1 MTQHTARFCHAYS
14 QENVKRH
21 KSMASPVIGRHI
33 TVYVFW
39 QIKGE
44 ASWVLTTPKSPGP
57 TSAAIGVHTAGLTL
71 RVQEDTLKSRMQ
83 ERGLSDKRGS
93 SYLLL
98 NPPGDTTAG
107 GGQNTLLSTELPQEK

>member
-1 MTQHTARFCHAYS
+1 MYS
-14 QENVKRH
+14 GKLRER
-21 KSMASPVIGRHI
+21 
-33 TVYVFW
+33 
-39 QIKGE
+39 
-44 ASWVLTTPKSPGP
+44 LPGSLQPLNHQVP

-83 ERGLSDKRGS
+83 ERGLSDKRSS

-98 NPPGDTTAG
+98 TPPGDTTAG

>member
-1 MTQHTARFCHAYS
+1 VLGVSRRQDKGDMTQHTARFCHAYS

-57 TSAAIGVHTAGLTL
+57 HVSCNWSTHCRADTQSPGGHTEEQDARKGTF
-71 RVQEDTLKSRMQ
+71 
-83 ERGLSDKRGS
+83 
-93 SYLLL
+93 
-98 NPPGDTTAG
+98 
-107 GGQNTLLSTELPQEK
+107 